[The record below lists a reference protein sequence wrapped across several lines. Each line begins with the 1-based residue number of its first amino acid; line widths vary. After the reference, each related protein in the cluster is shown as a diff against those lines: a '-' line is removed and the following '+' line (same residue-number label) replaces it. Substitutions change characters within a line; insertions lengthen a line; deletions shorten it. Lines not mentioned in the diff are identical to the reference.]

1 MRSMILTAVALG
13 LIATPP
19 LQASEYEGL
28 ETLSNHLL
36 SGGPGKDGIP
46 AMTNPL
52 FVNPTEISYVGEGDL
67 VLGVVINGEARAY
80 PENLGWWHEI
90 INDRIGDQSIS
101 VTLCP
106 LTGTGLVFNA
116 TDQDG
121 SQIEFGV
128 SGLLINSNLVMYDRR
143 DGSTLYPQMIFTG
156 ISGSFKDQ
164 QLELLPVVETTWAMW
179 KKMHPNTKVAQLGTG
194 LDRYSDRQRSNYGSV
209 GLYLTYPYGDY
220 RTNHGDLFLFVQE
233 TATPDLSVLRAKEVV
248 LGVCRQGQA
257 KAYAF
262 RDLPD
267 GAVINDVVGTTSLV
281 VICDRASQ
289 TIIPYSRV
297 AAEQTLTFYAV
308 DPEGALPIEFK
319 DAETGS
325 RWNLLGE
332 AIAGPLQGQRL
343 EQVPAYNS
351 MWFAWNTYHRGTE
364 IWAGEGIIDT
374 PPTTA
379 IEEKTSAAVPTYFF
393 LEQNY
398 PNPFNPTTQIQYRLP
413 ERGQVRLAVYTVLGQ
428 PVRTLVDSAREAGR
442 HQQTWDGLDDKGKA
456 VASGPYFYRLEMPEL
471 GLSQIRTLTLL
482 R

>member
-1 MRSMILTAVALG
+1 MRSIVMTVVALG
-13 LIATPP
+13 LIVNPP
-19 LQASEYEGL
+19 LQASEFKGL
-28 ETLSNHLL
+28 ETLSSHLL

-52 FVNPTEISYVGEGDL
+52 FVAPSEVSYVGEEDL

-90 INDRIGDQSIS
+90 INDRIGDQSIA

-143 DGSTLYPQMIFTG
+143 DDATLYPQMIYTG

-179 KKMHPNTKVAQLGTG
+179 KRLHPDTRVAQLGTG
-194 LDRYSDRQRSNYGSV
+194 LDRYGDRQRSNYGSV
-209 GLYLTYPYGDY
+209 ELYLTYPYGNY

-233 TATPDLSVLRAKEVV
+233 TATPDLSILRAKEVV
-248 LGVCRQGQA
+248 LGLCLDGQA
-257 KAYAF
+257 KAYPF

-267 GAVINDVVGTTSLV
+267 GAVVNDVVGSTPLV
-281 VICDRASQ
+281 VVFDRTSHTA
-289 TIIPYSRV
+289 IPYNRTV
-297 AAEQTLTFYAV
+297 ADQTLNFYAV
-308 DPEGALPIEFK
+308 APEGPLPVEFK
-319 DAETGS
+319 DVETGS

-343 EQVPAYNS
+343 VQVPAYNS
-351 MWFAWNTYHRGTE
+351 MWFAWDTYHRGAE
-364 IWAGEGIIDT
+364 VWAGEGLIDT

-379 IEEKTSAAVPTYFF
+379 VAEEASAVPARFF

-398 PNPFNPTTQIQYRLP
+398 PNPFNPATQIQYTLP
-413 ERGQVRLAVYTVLGQ
+413 ERGQVRLAVYTALGQ
-428 PVRTLVDSAREAGR
+428 PVRTLVDSAREGGQ
-442 HQQTWDGLDDKGKA
+442 HQQTWDGLDDRGKA
-456 VASGPYFYRLEMPEL
+456 VASGTYFYRLEMPQL
-471 GLSQIRTLTLL
+471 GLSQIRSLTLL